1 MSRRSVQLTF
11 LCGVRV
17 QDIMGDAQLGTE
29 SLAII
34 YAVFAIGN
42 FVSPIVVQKLG
53 ARPCMVL
60 VRAQDRERECVCV

>member
-1 MSRRSVQLTF
+1 
-11 LCGVRV
+11 
-17 QDIMGDAQLGTE
+17 MGDAQLGTE